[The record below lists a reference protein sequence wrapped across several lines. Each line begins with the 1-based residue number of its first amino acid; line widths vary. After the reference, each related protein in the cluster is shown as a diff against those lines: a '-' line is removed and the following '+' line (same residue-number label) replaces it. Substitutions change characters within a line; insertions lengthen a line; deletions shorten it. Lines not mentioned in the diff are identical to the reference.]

1 MYLNI
6 KKQKYK
12 RIVFELKEKQVLWAT
27 DLNISY
33 SEHVAMTSLV
43 LYMSN
48 GTFDWSHSF
57 EVKVP
62 AEKVKKSKGL
72 KVEET
77 VEEKC
82 ARYAVLSAKLLHTN
96 LAVIHYSVFFQTCR
110 ALGIGYDIKE
120 KQGTIF
126 SLVDSLNHTNMGMI
140 VVKDSLHTAMH
151 DFAKNLTS
159 LHEQIS
165 SANMQGNTNFI
176 VIKLDISSF
185 SNDIFVTSI

>member
-1 MYLNI
+1 M
-6 KKQKYK
+6 
-12 RIVFELKEKQVLWAT
+12 WAT

-62 AEKVKKSKGL
+62 AEKVKKSKGH

-176 VIKLDISSF
+176 VIYLFFYLRYSI
-185 SNDIFVTSI
+185 SNDSFKFK